1 MNTTFNDFIFLS
13 EPPVPHCIIEHSDD
27 LDDQQLINAVF
38 EGTLAS
44 GLFEE
49 QDIKTRTQAFS
60 NYQSARSR
68 QSFVHVTSKLL
79 DGRSL
84 EQRSVLSQAILAQ
97 LQQLQLSAV
106 SLTVEVLE
114 IEKAS
119 YAKIVLA

>member
-1 MNTTFNDFIFLS
+1 M
-13 EPPVPHCIIEHSDD
+13 PHCIIEHSDD
-27 LDDQQLINAVF
+27 LDQQQLINAVF

-49 QDIKTRTQAFS
+49 QDIKTRTLSFTH
-60 NYQSARSR
+60 YQSARSR

-84 EQRSVLSQAILAQ
+84 EQRSILSQAILDQ

-119 YAKIVLA
+119 YAKVVLG